1 MSQAAM
7 QSTKIIAE
15 SLIHWKKVPDAPS
28 ISEDV

>member
-15 SLIHWKKVPDAPS
+15 SLAHWKRVPDAPS
-28 ISEDV
+28 IAE